1 MTAHLKELQEMAQG
15 LHDHGGVTDETMERI
30 NTRVAAREFR
40 ERIQKAR
47 VMSGTDIQNMRSRY
61 KMSQSSLAHAL
72 NMSVE
77 SVSKWERNENVP
89 TGAALRLLNLIDA
102 KGPDIFVN

>member
-1 MTAHLKELQEMAQG
+1 MAANLKELQEMAKG
-15 LHDHGGVTDETMERI
+15 LHEHGGITDITMERI

-40 ERIQKAR
+40 ERIEKAR
-47 VMSGTDIQNMRSRY
+47 AMSGTDIQNMRLRY

-77 SVSKWERNENVP
+77 SVSKWERNEKIP
-89 TGAALRLLNLIDA
+89 SGAALRLLNLIDA
-102 KGPDIFVN
+102 KGPDIFA